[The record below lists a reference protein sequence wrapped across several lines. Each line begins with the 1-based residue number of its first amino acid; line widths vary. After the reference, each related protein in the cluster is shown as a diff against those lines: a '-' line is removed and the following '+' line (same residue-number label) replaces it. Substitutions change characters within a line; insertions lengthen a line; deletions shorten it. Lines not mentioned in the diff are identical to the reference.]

1 MTTYYHSGVA
11 LAKKSGKDIHIV
23 ETPTGIGDMLPVI
36 AEGSDVP
43 RMLKDR
49 FADVVNVKDFGARGD
64 GVHDDTEAIQAAFDT
79 GRNLFIPMGV
89 YLCNR
94 ELELKTKGQHVI
106 GAGAG
111 AGYRGGNYNT
121 VINYFDVCTLLFSDP
136 ADGEAVKRIRT
147 RVNYRESALDH
158 QDDPMSVC
166 INIQAEGVFLSD
178 FAVRLKTDVSQSDR
192 QQILDIDPAT
202 ASADQKQFL
211 IQQNKNLGANWDVGV
226 FVGTRLHV
234 TLNRLNVIGY
244 HRKANVWLDSTNGHN
259 LPRFPDLSGK
269 PYPSDNVNGGA
280 DGFTAK
286 DCMFFG
292 GLWGM
297 RVQGPEPKSGS
308 DNYEDYYYDE
318 LYGGLIR
325 DRRGSFGC
333 SDLYLEGC
341 QIYGPQH
348 YSHLRRVDMTE
359 VGDPVADVEKGGAFS
374 IGGMAGNG
382 AGRIH
387 GHRYINCRF
396 ASNAPFGVRVD
407 RSSRDLFLGCTIDNE
422 GQAYDT
428 QGKPITMS
436 ADTSFNGLVLT
447 KNAQRCRFIGTVGNS
462 YSTYTTFLGGRHT
475 VLSCDSDAELDNY
488 LSAKTLTI
496 GGFDSG
502 GENNCSVR
510 VVADPGRVA
519 SIFFGDSNNPA
530 QAAFNWYS
538 TSKNLVFSV
547 GNEELIR
554 MFGDSSK
561 NIRKFYVGGS
571 DGIGFSRNEGFSSIY
586 ANNEES
592 LRFLRGQVRT
602 MGSLRPNAD
611 GTASLGTGSAR
622 WSEIF
627 AATGTIN
634 TSDERE
640 KTSVGNPD
648 DSLMRAWGKVNFKV
662 FQFKDAVEKKGT
674 DARLHVG
681 VIAQQVIEAFASEG
695 LDATRY
701 GLLCYD
707 KWEDE
712 YEDVEVID
720 EPEVVAE
727 DGTVTP
733 AKTHIEHRLVTPAGD
748 RYGIRYEEALALE
761 AAYLRWELEKI
772 KNSLGTSSSNPEGE
786 LGLARVGL

>member
-1 MTTYYHSGVA
+1 MTIQYHSGVA
-11 LAKKSGKDIHIV
+11 LAKKKGKDIHVV
-23 ETPTGIGDMLPVI
+23 ETPVGIGDMLPVI
-36 AEGSDVP
+36 AEGSSVP
-43 RMLKDR
+43 RVLSKR
-49 FADVVNVKDFGARGD
+49 FADLVNVKDFGAKGD
-64 GVHDDTEAIQAAFDT
+64 GVTDDTAAIQAAIDS
-79 GRNLFIPMGV
+79 GKNVFIPMGV
-89 YLCNR
+89 YLCGR
-94 ELELKTKGQHVI
+94 ELELKTKGQI
-106 GAGAG
+106 ITGAGAG
-111 AGYRGGNYNT
+111 AGYRSGNINT
-121 VINYFDVCTLLFSDP
+121 VISYFDITTLLFKDP
-136 ADGEAVKRIRT
+136 VDGLAAKKIRT
-147 RVNYRESALDH
+147 RVRYRGSASDP
-158 QDDPMSVC
+158 QDDPISVC
-166 INIQAEGVFLSD
+166 LNVQAEGVVLSD
-178 FAVRLKTDVSQSDR
+178 FAIRLKTDVSEFDR
-192 QQILDIDPAT
+192 EQISIIDPAT
-202 ASADQKQFL
+202 ATETQRQFL
-211 IQQNKNLGANWDVGV
+211 VAQSKNLGANWGVGV
-226 FVGTRLHV
+226 FVGTRTQV
-234 TLNRLNVIGY
+234 KLNRVNVIGY
-244 HRKANVWLDSTNGHN
+244 FREANVWLDSTNGHN
-259 LPRFPDLSGK
+259 MPRFPDLNGNA
-269 PYPSDNVNGGA
+269 YPSDNVDGGA

-286 DCMFFG
+286 DCMLFG

-297 RVQGPEPKSGS
+297 RVQGPEPKAGS
-308 DNYEDYYYDE
+308 DAYETNYYDE
-318 LYGGLIR
+318 LSGGLVR

-359 VGDPVADVEKGGAFS
+359 VGDPVANVEKGGAFS

-382 AGRIH
+382 TGRIH

-396 ASNAPFGVRVD
+396 ASNAPFVVRVD

-447 KNAQRCRFIGTVGNS
+447 KNAQRCRFIGTVGNA
-462 YSTYTTFLGGRHT
+462 YSAYTSFLGGRHT
-475 VLSCDSDAELDNY
+475 ILSCDSDAELDNY

-502 GENNCSVR
+502 GENNSSVR

-519 SIFFGDSNNPA
+519 SIFFGDSNTPA

-586 ANNEES
+586 ANDEES
-592 LRFLRGQVRT
+592 LRFLSGHVRT
-602 MGSLRPNAD
+602 MGSLRPNED
-611 GTASLGTGSAR
+611 GTAFLGTGSAR
-622 WSEIF
+622 WSTVF

-640 KTSVGNPD
+640 KTSIVDPD
-648 DSLMRAWGKVNFKV
+648 ESLMRAWGKVNFKV
-662 FQFKDAVEKKGT
+662 FQFKDAIEKKGAG
-674 DARLHVG
+674 ARLHVG
-681 VIAQQVIEAFASEG
+681 VIAQQVIEAFKSEG

-712 YEDVEVID
+712 YEDVTVVD
-720 EPEVVAE
+720 QPEVTDE
-727 DGTVTP
+727 DGNITTP
-733 AKTHIEHRLVTPAGD
+733 EVSHVEKRLVTAAGD

-761 AAYLRWELEKI
+761 CAYQRWR
-772 KNSLGTSSSNPEGE
+772 
-786 LGLARVGL
+786 LAQIEARL

>member
-1 MTTYYHSGVA
+1 MTNYYHSGVA
-11 LAKKSGKDIHIV
+11 LAKKKGKDIHIV
-23 ETPTGIGDMLPVI
+23 ETPVGIGDMLPVI
-36 AEGSDVP
+36 AEGSSVP
-43 RMLKDR
+43 RVLSKR
-49 FADVVNVKDFGARGD
+49 FADVVNVKDFGAVGD
-64 GVHDDTEAIQAAFDT
+64 GHHDDTAAIQAAIDS
-79 GRNLFIPMGV
+79 GKNVFIPMGV
-89 YLCNR
+89 YLCGR
-94 ELELKTKGQHVI
+94 ELELKTKGQI
-106 GAGAG
+106 ITGAGAG
-111 AGYRGGNYNT
+111 AGYRSGNINT
-121 VINYFDVCTLLFSDP
+121 VISYFDISTLLFKDP
-136 ADGEAVKRIRT
+136 VDGLAAKKIRT
-147 RVNYRESALDH
+147 RVRYRGSASDP
-158 QDDPMSVC
+158 QDDPISVC
-166 INIQAEGVFLSD
+166 LNVQAEGVVLSD
-178 FAVRLKTDVSQSDR
+178 FAIRLKTDVSEFDR
-192 QQILDIDPAT
+192 EQISIIDPAT
-202 ASADQKQFL
+202 ATETQRQFL
-211 IQQNKNLGANWDVGV
+211 VAQSKNLGANWGVGV
-226 FVGTRLHV
+226 FVGTRTQV
-234 TLNRLNVIGY
+234 KLNRVNVIGY
-244 HRKANVWLDSTNGHN
+244 FREANVWLDSTNGHN
-259 LPRFPDLSGK
+259 MPRFPDLNGNA
-269 PYPSDNVNGGA
+269 YPSDNVDGGA

-286 DCMFFG
+286 DCMLFG

-297 RVQGPEPKSGS
+297 RVQGPEPKAGS
-308 DNYEDYYYDE
+308 DAYETNYYDE
-318 LYGGLIR
+318 LSGGLVR

-359 VGDPVADVEKGGAFS
+359 VGDPVANVEKGGAFS
-374 IGGMAGNG
+374 IGGMASNG
-382 AGRIH
+382 TGRIH

-396 ASNAPFGVRVD
+396 ASNAPFVVRVD

-447 KNAQRCRFIGTVGNS
+447 KNAQRCRFIGTVGNA
-462 YSTYTTFLGGRHT
+462 YSAYTSFLGGRHT
-475 VLSCDSDAELDNY
+475 ILSCDSDAELDNY

-502 GENNCSVR
+502 CENNSSVR

-519 SIFFGDSNNPA
+519 SIFFGDSNTPA

-554 MFGDSSK
+554 MFGGSSK

-592 LRFLRGQVRT
+592 LRFLPGQVRT

-640 KTSVGNPD
+640 KTSTVDPD
-648 DSLMRAWGKVNFKV
+648 ESLMRAWGKVNFKV
-662 FQFKDAVEKKGT
+662 FQFKDAIEKKGA

-681 VIAQQVIEAFASEG
+681 VIAQEVKAAFESEG
-695 LDATRY
+695 LDASRY
-701 GLLCYD
+701 GLFCHD
-707 KWEDE
+707 AWEDE
-712 YEDVEVID
+712 YEDVTVVD
-720 EPEVVAE
+720 QPEVTDD
-727 DGTVTP
+727 DGNITTP
-733 AKTHIEHRLVTPAGD
+733 EVSHVEKRLVTAAGD

-761 AAYLRWELEKI
+761 CAYQRWR
-772 KNSLGTSSSNPEGE
+772 
-786 LGLARVGL
+786 LAQIEARL

>member
-1 MTTYYHSGVA
+1 MEREYLHGRAFV
-11 LAKKSGKDIHIV
+11 KKSKGKIQIF
-23 ETPTGIGDMLPVI
+23 ETPYGLGDFVPVV
-36 AEGSDVP
+36 AEGTTKP

-49 FADVVNVKDFGARGD
+49 FADVVNVKDFGAVGD
-64 GVHDDTEAIQAAFDT
+64 GVTDDTEAIQAAIDS
-79 GRNLFIPMGV
+79 GKNVFIPMGV
-89 YLCNR
+89 YLCGR
-94 ELELKTKGQHVI
+94 ELELKTKGQVI
-106 GAGAG
+106 TGAGAG
-111 AGYRGGNYNT
+111 AGYRSGNTNT
-121 VINYFDVCTLLFSDP
+121 VISYFDISTLLFKDP
-136 ADGEAVKRIRT
+136 VDGLAAKKIRT
-147 RVNYRESALDH
+147 RVRYRGSASDP
-158 QDDPMSVC
+158 QDDPISVC
-166 INIQAEGVFLSD
+166 LNVQADGVVLSD
-178 FAVRLKTDVSQSDR
+178 FAIRLKTDVSESDR
-192 QQILDIDPAT
+192 EQISIIDPAT
-202 ASADQKQFL
+202 ATDIQRQFL
-211 IQQNKNLGANWDVGV
+211 VTQSKNLGANWGVGV
-226 FVGTRLHV
+226 FVGTRTQVKLYRV
-234 TLNRLNVIGY
+234 NVIGY
-244 HRKANVWLDSTNGHN
+244 FREANVWLDSTNGHN
-259 LPRFPDLSGK
+259 MPRFPDLNGNA
-269 PYPSDNVNGGA
+269 YPSDNVNGGA

-297 RVQGPEPKSGS
+297 RVQGPEPKAGS
-308 DNYEDYYYDE
+308 DAYETNYYDE
-318 LYGGLIR
+318 LSGGLVS

-382 AGRIH
+382 TGRIH

-396 ASNAPFGVRVD
+396 ASNAPFVVRVD

-475 VLSCDSDAELDNY
+475 ILSCDSDAELDNY

-502 GENNCSVR
+502 GENNGSVR

-634 TSDERE
+634 TSDARE
-640 KTSVGNPD
+640 KTAVSSPNDV
-648 DSLMRAWGKVNFKV
+648 LMRAWGKVNFRV
-662 FQFKDAVEKKGT
+662 FQFKDAVEKKGA

-712 YEDVEVID
+712 YEDIEIIDQVEVAD
-720 EPEVVAE
+720 EE
-727 DGTVTP
+727 GRIITP
-733 AKTHIEHRLVTPAGD
+733 QKTHIEHRLVTPAGD

-761 AAYLRWELEKI
+761 AAYQRWKLQKI
-772 KNSLGTSSSNPEGE
+772 EAT
-786 LGLARVGL
+786 LATMGVKL

>member
-1 MTTYYHSGVA
+1 MTIQYHSGIA
-11 LAKKSGKDIHIV
+11 LAKKKGKDIHIV
-23 ETPTGIGDMLPVI
+23 ETPVGIGDMLPVI
-36 AEGSDVP
+36 AEGSSVP
-43 RMLKDR
+43 RTLRQR
-49 FADVVNVKDFGARGD
+49 FADLVNVKDFGAKGD
-64 GVHDDTEAIQAAFDT
+64 GVTDDTAAIQAAIDS
-79 GRNLFIPMGV
+79 GKNVFIPMGV
-89 YLCNR
+89 YLCGR
-94 ELELKTKGQHVI
+94 ELELKTKGQI
-106 GAGAG
+106 ITGAGAG
-111 AGYRGGNYNT
+111 AGYRSGNINT
-121 VINYFDVCTLLFSDP
+121 VISYFDITTLLFKDP
-136 ADGEAVKRIRT
+136 VDGLAAKKIRT
-147 RVNYRESALDH
+147 RVRYRGSASDP
-158 QDDPMSVC
+158 QDDPISVC
-166 INIQAEGVFLSD
+166 LNVQAEGVVLSD
-178 FAVRLKTDVSQSDR
+178 FAIRLKTDVSEFDR
-192 QQILDIDPAT
+192 EQISIIDPAT
-202 ASADQKQFL
+202 ATETQRQFL
-211 IQQNKNLGANWDVGV
+211 VAQSKNLGANWGVGV
-226 FVGTRLHV
+226 FVGTRTQV
-234 TLNRLNVIGY
+234 KLNRVNVIGY
-244 HRKANVWLDSTNGHN
+244 FREANVWLDSTNGHN
-259 LPRFPDLSGK
+259 MPRFPDLNGNA
-269 PYPSDNVNGGA
+269 YPSDNVDGGA

-286 DCMFFG
+286 DCMLFG

-297 RVQGPEPKSGS
+297 RVQGPEPKAGS
-308 DNYEDYYYDE
+308 DAYETNYYDE
-318 LYGGLIR
+318 LSGGLVR
-325 DRRGSFGC
+325 DRRGAFGC

-382 AGRIH
+382 TGRIH

-396 ASNAPFGVRVD
+396 ASNAPFVVRVD

-475 VLSCDSDAELDNY
+475 VLSCDSDAEFDNY

-502 GENNCSVR
+502 CENNSSVR

-519 SIFFGDSNNPA
+519 SMFFGDSNTPA

-586 ANNEES
+586 ANDEES
-592 LRFLRGQVRT
+592 LRFLSGHVRT
-602 MGSLRPNAD
+602 MGSLRPNED
-611 GTASLGTGSAR
+611 GTAFLGTGSAR
-622 WSEIF
+622 WSAVF

-640 KTSVGNPD
+640 KTSIVDPD
-648 DSLMRAWGKVNFKV
+648 ESLMRAWGKVNFKV
-662 FQFKDAVEKKGT
+662 FQFKDAIEKKGA

-681 VIAQQVIEAFASEG
+681 VIAQQVIEAFKSEG

-712 YEDVEVID
+712 YEDVTVVD
-720 EPEVVAE
+720 QPEVTDE
-727 DGTVTP
+727 DGNITTP
-733 AKTHIEHRLVTPAGD
+733 EVSHVEKRLVTAAGD
-748 RYGIRYEEALALE
+748 RYGIRYEEVLALE
-761 AAYLRWELEKI
+761 CAYQRWR
-772 KNSLGTSSSNPEGE
+772 
-786 LGLARVGL
+786 LAQIEARL

>member
-1 MTTYYHSGVA
+1 MTNYYHSGVA
-11 LAKKSGKDIHIV
+11 LAKKKGKDIHIV
-23 ETPTGIGDMLPVI
+23 ETPVGIGDMLPVI
-36 AEGSDVP
+36 AEGSSVP
-43 RMLKDR
+43 RTLRQR
-49 FADVVNVKDFGARGD
+49 FADLVNVKDFGAKGD
-64 GVHDDTEAIQAAFDT
+64 GVTDDTAAIQAAIDS
-79 GRNLFIPMGV
+79 GKNVFIPMGV
-89 YLCNR
+89 YLCGR
-94 ELELKTKGQHVI
+94 ELELKTKGQI
-106 GAGAG
+106 ITGAGAG
-111 AGYRGGNYNT
+111 AGYRSGNINT
-121 VINYFDVCTLLFSDP
+121 VISYFDITTLLFKDP
-136 ADGEAVKRIRT
+136 VDGLAAKKIRT
-147 RVNYRESALDH
+147 RVRYRGSASDP
-158 QDDPMSVC
+158 QDDPISVC
-166 INIQAEGVFLSD
+166 LNVQAEGVVLSD
-178 FAVRLKTDVSQSDR
+178 FAIRLKTDVSEFDR
-192 QQILDIDPAT
+192 EQISIIDPAT
-202 ASADQKQFL
+202 ATDTQRQFL
-211 IQQNKNLGANWDVGV
+211 VTQSKNLGANWGVGV
-226 FVGTRLHV
+226 FVGTRTQV
-234 TLNRLNVIGY
+234 KLNRVNVIGY
-244 HRKANVWLDSTNGHN
+244 FREANVWLDSTNGHN
-259 LPRFPDLSGK
+259 MPRFPALNGNA
-269 PYPSDNVNGGA
+269 YPSDNVDGGA

-297 RVQGPEPKSGS
+297 RVQGPEPKAGS
-308 DNYEDYYYDE
+308 DAYETNYYDE
-318 LYGGLIR
+318 LSGGLVR

-382 AGRIH
+382 TGRIH

-396 ASNAPFGVRVD
+396 ASNAPFVVRVD

-475 VLSCDSDAELDNY
+475 VLSCDSDAEFDNY

-502 GENNCSVR
+502 GENNSSVR

-519 SIFFGDSNNPA
+519 SIFFGDSNTPA

-586 ANNEES
+586 ANDEES
-592 LRFLRGQVRT
+592 LRFLSGHVRT
-602 MGSLRPNAD
+602 MGSLRPNED
-611 GTASLGTGSAR
+611 GTAFLGTGSAR
-622 WSEIF
+622 WSTVF

-640 KTSVGNPD
+640 KTSIVDPD
-648 DSLMRAWGKVNFKV
+648 ESLMRAWGKVNFKV
-662 FQFKDAVEKKGT
+662 FQFKDAVEKKGGG
-674 DARLHVG
+674 ARIHVG
-681 VIAQQVIEAFASEG
+681 VIAQEVKAAFESEG
-695 LDATRY
+695 LDASRY
-701 GLLCYD
+701 GLFCHD
-707 KWEDE
+707 AWEDE
-712 YEDVEVID
+712 YEDVTVVD
-720 EPEVVAE
+720 QPEVTDE
-727 DGTVTP
+727 DGNITTP
-733 AKTHIEHRLVTPAGD
+733 EVSHVEKRLVTPAGD

-761 AAYLRWELEKI
+761 CAYQRWR
-772 KNSLGTSSSNPEGE
+772 
-786 LGLARVGL
+786 LAQIEARL

>member
-1 MTTYYHSGVA
+1 MTTTNYLSGYA
-11 LAKKSGKDIHIV
+11 LVKKV
-23 ETPTGIGDMLPVI
+23 GDTMHVFEPNPGSADNLPVV
-36 AEGSDVP
+36 AEGSSTP
-43 RMLKDR
+43 RTLKQR
-49 FADVVNVKDFGARGD
+49 FADVVNVRDFGAVGD
-64 GVHDDTEAIQAAFDT
+64 GVTDDTAAIQAAIDS
-79 GRNLFIPMGV
+79 GKNIFIPMGV
-89 YLCNR
+89 YLCGR
-94 ELELKTKGQHVI
+94 ELELKTKGQI
-106 GAGAG
+106 ITGAGAG
-111 AGYRGGNYNT
+111 AGYRSGNNNT
-121 VINYFDVCTLLFSDP
+121 VISYFDVTTLLFKDP
-136 ADGEAVKRIRT
+136 ADGLAAKKIRT
-147 RVNYRESALDH
+147 RVRYRGSASDP
-158 QDDPMSVC
+158 QDDPISVC
-166 INIQAEGVFLSD
+166 LNIQAEGVVLSD
-178 FAVRLKTDVSQSDR
+178 FAIRLKTDVSEFDR
-192 QQILDIDPAT
+192 EQISSIDPAT
-202 ASADQKQFL
+202 ATEIQRQFL
-211 IQQNKNLGANWDVGV
+211 ITQSTNLGANWGVGV
-226 FVGTRLHV
+226 FVGTRTQVKLHRV
-234 TLNRLNVIGY
+234 NVIGY
-244 HRKANVWLDSTNGHN
+244 FREANVWLDSTNGHN
-259 LPRFPDLSGK
+259 MPRFPDLNGNA
-269 PYPSDNVNGGA
+269 YPSDNVNGGA

-297 RVQGPEPKSGS
+297 RVQGPEPKAGS
-308 DNYEDYYYDE
+308 DAYETDYYDE
-318 LYGGLIR
+318 LSGGLVR

-382 AGRIH
+382 TGRIH

-396 ASNAPFGVRVD
+396 ASNAPFVVRVD

-428 QGKPITMS
+428 QGNPITMS

-462 YSTYTTFLGGRHT
+462 YSTYTTFLGCRHT
-475 VLSCDSDAELDNY
+475 VLSCDSDSELDNY

-502 GENNCSVR
+502 GENNGSVR

-611 GTASLGTGSAR
+611 GTALLGTGSAR

-648 DSLMRAWGKVNFKV
+648 DSLMRAWGKVNFKI
-662 FQFKDAVEKKGT
+662 FQFKDAVEKKGG

-681 VIAQQVIEAFASEG
+681 VIAQQVIEAFESEG

-707 KWEDE
+707 KWDDE
-712 YEDVEVID
+712 YEDVEVVD
-720 EPEVVAE
+720 APEIVAE
-727 DGTVTP
+727 DGTVTH
-733 AKTHIEHRLVTPAGD
+733 AQTHIERRLVTPAGD

-761 AAYLRWELEKI
+761 AAYQRWRMDKLEAALIEKGV
-772 KNSLGTSSSNPEGE
+772 KL
-786 LGLARVGL
+786 

>member
-1 MTTYYHSGVA
+1 MEREYLPGRAFV
-11 LAKKSGKDIHIV
+11 KKSDGKIQIF
-23 ETPTGIGDMLPVI
+23 ETPYGLGDFAPVL
-36 AEGSDVP
+36 AEGTTKP

-49 FADVVNVKDFGARGD
+49 FADVVNVKDFGAVGN
-64 GVHDDTEAIQAAFDT
+64 GVHDDTAAIQAAIDS
-79 GRNLFIPMGV
+79 GKNIFIPMGV
-89 YLCNR
+89 YLCGR
-94 ELELKTKGQHVI
+94 ELELKTKGQI
-106 GAGAG
+106 ITGAGAG
-111 AGYRGGNYNT
+111 AGYRSGNNNT
-121 VINYFDVCTLLFSDP
+121 VISYFDVTTLLFKDP
-136 ADGEAVKRIRT
+136 ADGLAAKKIRT
-147 RVNYRESALDH
+147 RVRYRGSASDP
-158 QDDPMSVC
+158 QDDPISVC
-166 INIQAEGVFLSD
+166 LNIQAEGVVLSD
-178 FAVRLKTDVSQSDR
+178 FAIRLKTDVSEFDR
-192 QQILDIDPAT
+192 EQISSIDPAT
-202 ASADQKQFL
+202 ATDIQRQFL
-211 IQQNKNLGANWDVGV
+211 VAQSTNLGANWGVGV
-226 FVGTRLHV
+226 FVGTRTQVKLHRV
-234 TLNRLNVIGY
+234 NVIGY
-244 HRKANVWLDSTNGHN
+244 FREANVWLDSTNGHN
-259 LPRFPDLSGK
+259 MPRFPDLNGNA
-269 PYPSDNVNGGA
+269 YPSDNVNGGA

-297 RVQGPEPKSGS
+297 RVQGPEPKAGS
-308 DNYEDYYYDE
+308 DAYETDYYDE
-318 LYGGLIR
+318 LSGGLVR

-382 AGRIH
+382 TGRIH

-396 ASNAPFGVRVD
+396 ASNAPFVVRVD

-428 QGKPITMS
+428 QGNPITMS

-475 VLSCDSDAELDNY
+475 ILSCDSDAELDNY

-502 GENNCSVR
+502 GENNGSVR

-634 TSDERE
+634 TSDARE
-640 KTSVGNPD
+640 KTAVSSPNDV
-648 DSLMRAWGKVNFKV
+648 LMRAWGKVNFRV
-662 FQFKDAVEKKGT
+662 FQFKDAVEKKGA

-712 YEDVEVID
+712 YEDIEIIDQVEVAD
-720 EPEVVAE
+720 EE
-727 DGTVTP
+727 GRIITP
-733 AKTHIEHRLVTPAGD
+733 QKTHIEHRLVTPAGD

-761 AAYLRWELEKI
+761 AAYQRWRMDKLEAALIEKGV
-772 KNSLGTSSSNPEGE
+772 KL
-786 LGLARVGL
+786 

>member
-1 MTTYYHSGVA
+1 MTIQYHSGVA
-11 LAKKSGKDIHIV
+11 LAKKKGKDIHIV
-23 ETPTGIGDMLPVI
+23 ETPVGIGDMLPVI
-36 AEGSDVP
+36 AEGSSVP
-43 RMLKDR
+43 RTLRQR
-49 FADVVNVKDFGARGD
+49 FADLVNVKDFGAKGD
-64 GVHDDTEAIQAAFDT
+64 GVTDDTAAIQAAIDS
-79 GRNLFIPMGV
+79 GKNVFIPMGV
-89 YLCNR
+89 YLCGR
-94 ELELKTKGQHVI
+94 ELELKTKGQI
-106 GAGAG
+106 ITGAGAG
-111 AGYRGGNYNT
+111 AGYRSGNINT
-121 VINYFDVCTLLFSDP
+121 VISYFDITTLLFKDP
-136 ADGEAVKRIRT
+136 VDGLAAKKIRT
-147 RVNYRESALDH
+147 RVRYRGSASDP
-158 QDDPMSVC
+158 QDDPISVC
-166 INIQAEGVFLSD
+166 LNVQAEGVVLSD
-178 FAVRLKTDVSQSDR
+178 FAIRLKTDVSEFDR
-192 QQILDIDPAT
+192 EQISSIDPAT
-202 ASADQKQFL
+202 ATEIQRQFL
-211 IQQNKNLGANWDVGV
+211 VAQSKNLGANWDVGV
-226 FVGTRLHV
+226 FVGTRTQV
-234 TLNRLNVIGY
+234 KLNRVNVIGY
-244 HRKANVWLDSTNGHN
+244 FREANVWLDSTNGHN
-259 LPRFPDLSGK
+259 MPRFPDLNGNA
-269 PYPSDNVNGGA
+269 YQSDNVNGGA
-280 DGFTAK
+280 DVFTAK
-286 DCMFFG
+286 DCMLFG

-297 RVQGPEPKSGS
+297 RVQGPEPKAGS
-308 DNYEDYYYDE
+308 DAYETNYYDE
-318 LYGGLIR
+318 LSGGLVR

-382 AGRIH
+382 TGRIH

-396 ASNAPFGVRVD
+396 ASNAPFVVRVD

-475 VLSCDSDAELDNY
+475 VLSCDSDAEFDNY

-502 GENNCSVR
+502 GENNSSVR

-519 SIFFGDSNNPA
+519 SIFFGDSNTPA

-586 ANNEES
+586 ANDEES
-592 LRFLRGQVRT
+592 LRFLSGHVRT
-602 MGSLRPNAD
+602 MGSLRPNED
-611 GTASLGTGSAR
+611 GTAFLGTGSAR
-622 WSEIF
+622 WSAVF

-640 KTSVGNPD
+640 KTSIVDPD
-648 DSLMRAWGKVNFKV
+648 ESLMRAWDKVNFKV
-662 FQFKDAVEKKGT
+662 FQFKDAIEKKGA

-681 VIAQQVIEAFASEG
+681 VIAQQVIEAFKSEG

-701 GLLCYD
+701 GLFCYD

-712 YEDVEVID
+712 YEDVTVVD
-720 EPEVVAE
+720 QPEVTDD
-727 DGTVTP
+727 DGNITTP
-733 AKTHIEHRLVTPAGD
+733 EVSHVEKRLVTAAGD

-761 AAYLRWELEKI
+761 CAYQRWR
-772 KNSLGTSSSNPEGE
+772 
-786 LGLARVGL
+786 LAQIEARL